1 MIRIQ
6 ILLFLL
12 FFTFGN
18 LKAQQTKIENSN
30 REYYLKDSLLW
41 DSYEKKMDLIFKTV
55 SDKTI
60 RNKLRD
66 SLTNSVNL
74 GNRMLAAEYKNSVG
88 GIKRIF
94 MTRNDFEKT
103 ELNKLLI
110 GLSPTITQ
118 TEDYK
123 ALLKHVSTNQ
133 IKTGD
138 LIPNIQFKDS
148 ENKTVKFE
156 NGYNNIIIYAAFA
169 TTDCMGSKNRSLLN
183 KLISEVTFSKDNR
196 IFLFYNT
203 SDINELQ
210 SIRSKYKDK
219 ITYISD
225 FTGPFSDFRI
235 KTGSQASPTIYV
247 FDKTGKLKTI
257 ELGVE
262 YILENSERL

>member
-1 MIRIQ
+1 MKRIQ

-30 REYYLKDSLLW
+30 RAYYVKDSLLW
-41 DSYEKKMDLIFKTV
+41 DSYEKEMNLIFKTV
-55 SDKTI
+55 SDKTV

-74 GNRMLAAEYKNSVG
+74 GNRMLAAEFKNTTG

-94 MTRNDFEKT
+94 MIRNDFEKT

-110 GLSPTITQ
+110 GLSPTVTQ

-123 ALLKHVSTNQ
+123 ALVKHVSTNQ

-138 LIPNIQFKDS
+138 SIPNILFKDS

-169 TTDCMGSKNRSLLN
+169 TTDCMGSKNRSMLN
-183 KLISEVTFSKDNR
+183 KLINDLTFGKDNR

-203 SDINELQ
+203 SGVNELQ
-210 SIRSKYKDK
+210 SIRSKYNDNL
-219 ITYISD
+219 TYISD

-247 FDKTGKLKTI
+247 FDKEGKLKTI
-257 ELGVE
+257 EFGVE
-262 YILENSERL
+262 YILENSRML